1 DRISMP
7 DFDVDFSD
15 RDYVLDYV
23 INKYG
28 KDKVALIGTVGTM
41 KAKAAIKD
49 VARVMD
55 IPFTVANDITKYVQE
70 KTIQQSLEATDE
82 KGKLLYPE
90 LVAYQK
96 KYPQLFEIANK
107 LEGMVRHTGIHACG
121 VVWGPEPI
129 TT

>member
-1 DRISMP
+1 GRGSGAGSIVAYVLGITQLEPLSLGLLFERFLNPDRISMP

-70 KTIQQSLEATDE
+70 KTIQQSLEAT
-82 KGKLLYPE
+82 
-90 LVAYQK
+90 
-96 KYPQLFEIANK
+96 
-107 LEGMVRHTGIHACG
+107 
-121 VVWGPEPI
+121 
-129 TT
+129 